1 MVTGQKSNVIVVDFD
16 NEEDYRG
23 LTMGVYPVFEA
34 DLYPTVRT
42 KKGYHV
48 YFEYTDTLLQP
59 DKTKLNVDIQGNRKR
74 VYFAGSK
81 YKITDNDYFEYKW
94 EVKETLKPVPDRLLN
109 YINSL
114 SKAKSQPKTKPTS
127 VKEDIDADE
136 THDTDDIKKI
146 KAYCDLID
154 IQYINDRESWL
165 KIVFALKRCGV
176 DEEYAK
182 NWSLKTTTCELTDED
197 WEICYILLYI

>member
-1 MVTGQKSNVIVVDFD
+1 MSIVRGFSKEEKLKWTSRLIVGSIKSMCLNERGKKETNGDMKGWAELETSKFIKGHEVFFVVTGQKSNVIVVDFD

-59 DKTKLNVDIQGNRKR
+59 DKTKLNVDIQGNSKR

-81 YKITDNDYFEYKW
+81 YKITDNDYFEYK
-94 EVKETLKPVPDRLLN
+94 
-109 YINSL
+109 
-114 SKAKSQPKTKPTS
+114 
-127 VKEDIDADE
+127 
-136 THDTDDIKKI
+136 
-146 KAYCDLID
+146 
-154 IQYINDRESWL
+154 
-165 KIVFALKRCGV
+165 
-176 DEEYAK
+176 
-182 NWSLKTTTCELTDED
+182 
-197 WEICYILLYI
+197 

>member
-1 MVTGQKSNVIVVDFD
+1 
-16 NEEDYRG
+16 
-23 LTMGVYPVFEA
+23 
-34 DLYPTVRT
+34 
-42 KKGYHV
+42 
-48 YFEYTDTLLQP
+48 
-59 DKTKLNVDIQGNRKR
+59 
-74 VYFAGSK
+74 
-81 YKITDNDYFEYKW
+81 
-94 EVKETLKPVPDRLLN
+94 LKPVPDRLLI

-197 WEICYILLYI
+197 WEKTWNSEDGREEGLTLGTIKH